1 MEHAEEN
8 VRKEWE
14 KADLPGDSQNHAG
27 LDYQEYFPGLYRF
40 ACRLLGNGS
49 DAQDVVQ
56 EAFLS
61 LLTKGNTTNIRNR
74 RAWLFRTTTNA
85 CYDRL
90 RSRGFFQ
97 KIAGSWLAQRPEQT
111 SPEQELQVKNE
122 AQRVR
127 AALNRLPEKKRI
139 ILLLHQEGLSYAE
152 IAQAA
157 GLRKSSLGKL
167 LARATRQLAKELA
180 EGEKDGMPVRK

>member
-14 KADLPGDSQNHAG
+14 KAGLPDDSQNQAG
-27 LDYQEYFPGLYRF
+27 FDYQEHFQGLYRF

-61 LLTKGNTTNIRNR
+61 LLTKGNTANIRNR

-90 RSRGFFQ
+90 RNRGFFW
-97 KIAGSWLAQRPEQT
+97 KMAGFWLAQCQKQV
-111 SPEQELQVKNE
+111 SPEQELLAESE

-152 IAQAA
+152 IARAA

-180 EGEKDGMPVRK
+180 EGDKNGMPIGN